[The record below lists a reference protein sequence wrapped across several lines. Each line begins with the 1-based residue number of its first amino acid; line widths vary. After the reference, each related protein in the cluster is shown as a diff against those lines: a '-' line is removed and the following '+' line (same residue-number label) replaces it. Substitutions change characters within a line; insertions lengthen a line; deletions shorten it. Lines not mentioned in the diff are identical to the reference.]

1 MSEQKPS
8 APQSEEGS
16 ENGTEKRKGLST
28 EAWAAISAIAVAF
41 IGAMATIFPTIW
53 KDSAPQ
59 NTSPSGSPSGSIASP
74 SSPSVSPSEKLVPSS
89 RPSSAP
95 SSTAPAVP
103 QKLAQDLEAAN
114 IDFSEPK
121 ELAHLT
127 NPFSKYPQF
136 ATSCLNLLKK
146 QRLKKRAYFD
156 VIFWNYTEELG
167 GQINADSP
175 NGDVDTN
182 ILKAA
187 MISAYNTRNGSNA
200 LSFGDI
206 VELKQ

>member
-1 MSEQKPS
+1 MIDPDKESKEP
-8 APQSEEGS
+8 
-16 ENGTEKRKGLST
+16 KGLSK
-28 EAWAAISAIAVAF
+28 EAWAAINAIAVAF
-41 IGAMATIFPTIW
+41 IRAMATIFPTIW

-59 NTSPSGSPSGSIASP
+59 NSSPSGASSGSTASP
-74 SSPSVSPSEKLVPSS
+74 SSPSVSPSEKPVPSS

-95 SSTAPAVP
+95 SSTAPAAA
-103 QKLAQDLEAAN
+103 QTLAQDLEAAN

-136 ATSCLNLLKK
+136 ATSCLNLLKNK
-146 QRLKKRAYFD
+146 RLKKRAYFD

-175 NGDVDTN
+175 NGDIDTN

-187 MISAYNTRNGSNA
+187 MISAYNTRDGSSA

-206 VELKQ
+206 VELNQ